1 MKDRMFLDTNV
12 VLYALDKSSFK
23 QQISMDLLKSN
34 PIISTQVLNEFSN
47 ICIKKLKI
55 DMMQVKNLIAVLSSD
70 LEIKIFNSNTIIKA
84 LDLKS
89 KYNFQYY
96 DSLIV
101 ATALE
106 NHCKILYSEDMQD
119 GLIVEQILT
128 IINPFKKEEI

>member
-1 MKDRMFLDTNV
+1 MPKLIWAILNLIEMKQMKDRMFLDTNV

-34 PIISTQVLNEFSN
+34 PIISTQVLNEF
-47 ICIKKLKI
+47 
-55 DMMQVKNLIAVLSSD
+55 
-70 LEIKIFNSNTIIKA
+70 SNTIIKA